1 LREMG
6 SFPLL
11 TREGEVE
18 VAKRIESGQQEVLS
32 AVLNCPIA
40 IREVINLGKGLRT
53 GKIKISEITN
63 EIDDEMMNAKEE
75 RIQKKKPVIYQDNEQ
90 ALKAINGLKLCCSRS
105 TILVGYK

>member
-1 LREMG
+1 
-6 SFPLL
+6 L

-18 VAKRIESGQQEVLS
+18 VAKRIENGQQEVLS

-63 EIDDEMMNAKEE
+63 EIDDEMMNAKKRGFRKKGSSNSSLKFRREGIRFNLSKGSLRAKKRNLLRIRSRE
-75 RIQKKKPVIYQDNEQ
+75 R
-90 ALKAINGLKLCCSRS
+90 L
-105 TILVGYK
+105 